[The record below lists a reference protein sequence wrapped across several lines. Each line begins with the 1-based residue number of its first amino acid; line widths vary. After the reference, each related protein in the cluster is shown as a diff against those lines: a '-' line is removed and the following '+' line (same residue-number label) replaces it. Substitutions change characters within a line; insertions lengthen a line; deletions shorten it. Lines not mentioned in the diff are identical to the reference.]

1 MKPGLRLFALLAL
14 LLCLPQSARAQE
26 ALPARLEALA
36 DAGNA
41 EAAYHLGMLYHLG
54 IEGVAVDRR
63 RALDLFRRSADGGN
77 PLGAYKL
84 GCYYAGQGGDVLAPD
99 EALALRYKLIAAE
112 AGYALAQM
120 EVGRIY
126 SNRGE
131 GAQAVRWFEAA
142 ARQGDWTALFFA
154 FFQVMPESPQPDRAR
169 AWLYFGVML
178 RTLERIPPDASAQD
192 VRQLRDAADGRDG
205 TQRRRSRG
213 RRPAARRLAGRAQ
226 RGHFA
231 RRPAARRRAP
241 PRRPSRAG
249 GGRRTLKLV
258 AERALDRAL
267 DLLDLALQRLA
278 GTFVARCGVA
288 AMLLGPADGLIDA
301 AFDLVGEL
309 AHMPSPPWPG
319 TGISARDLREI
330 NQLDRL

>member
-192 VRQLRDAADGRDG
+192 VRQLREAVAGMRQMVETGLSAADRAEGDRLLAAWRDERSAV
-205 TQRRRSRG
+205 TLLADQRLG
-213 RRPAARRLAGRAQ
+213 AARRLAGLPV
-226 RGHFA
+226 
-231 RRPAARRRAP
+231 PAA
-241 PRRPSRAG
+241 
-249 GGRRTLKLV
+249 
-258 AERALDRAL
+258 
-267 DLLDLALQRLA
+267 
-278 GTFVARCGVA
+278 
-288 AMLLGPADGLIDA
+288 ADG
-301 AFDLVGEL
+301 
-309 AHMPSPPWPG
+309 P
-319 TGISARDLREI
+319 
-330 NQLDRL
+330 